1 MRQQI
6 KVDGEW
12 VIGTPGPKEWY
23 KQEVALNIW
32 QEQHNMPVVIKA
44 PVVIRLITKRAFMQR
59 FTQAERMSFRQS
71 AGGRRLD
78 AEGVLMPLDEIV
90 LDIHEDLLV
99 ASNVDLDLSDVR
111 NGLLYMVAIG
121 ILEES
126 RVDELLVDG
135 TVEETW
141 P

>member
-1 MRQQI
+1 
-6 KVDGEW
+6 
-12 VIGTPGPKEWY
+12 
-23 KQEVALNIW
+23 
-32 QEQHNMPVVIKA
+32 MPVVIEA
-44 PVVIRLITKRAFMQR
+44 PVVILLITKRAFMQR
-59 FTQAERMSFRQS
+59 FTQAERMAFRQS

-78 AEGVLMPLDEIV
+78 SEGLLMPLDEII

-99 ASNVDLDLSDVR
+99 ASNVDLQLSDVR
-111 NGLLYMVAIG
+111 TGLLYMVAIG

-135 TVEETW
+135 TTEETW